1 MNLTLL
7 ILLFPVLIAAQTN
20 PVELGDVHWLR
31 SMDEAQAKSKKEGKP
46 ILILF
51 QEIPGC
57 ETCRNYGSDV
67 LTHPLIVE
75 AIETE
80 FIPLAIHNNK
90 GGHDAEVLR
99 RFSEASW
106 NNPVVHIADSDGSN
120 IIPRLSGNYS
130 TAGLTLLMTNALIK
144 QKGKAPVY
152 LQLLADELSAHQKIT
167 SRATYSMYCFWTGE
181 ALFGKLNGVIKT
193 TAGFQSGREVVT
205 VEFNP
210 AIISKTDLDKIADS
224 HKCSIPPNGSFS
236 ADTTPKYYLSNSPYK
251 VVPMTEIQKCRV
263 NSALGEKQDPKVFL
277 SDRQISF
284 LKTSSKNCVGISLK
298 DCWGKL

>member
-75 AIETE
+75 GIETE

-99 RFSEASW
+99 RFNEASW
-106 NNPVVHIADSDGSN
+106 NNPVVHIVDMN
-120 IIPRLSGNYS
+120 IENIVQRLSDNYS
-130 TAGLTLLMTNALIK
+130 VAGLSALMTNALIK

-152 LQLLADELSAHQKIT
+152 LQLLTDELTAQQKGT
-167 SRATYSMYCFWTGE
+167 ASVTYSMYCFWTGE

-193 TAGFQSGREVVT
+193 TAGYQSGREVVT

-210 AIISKTDLDKIADS
+210 AIVSKTELDKIADS
-224 HKCSIPPNGSFS
+224 HKCSIPPNGSFT
-236 ADTTPKYYLSNSPYK
+236 ADTTPKYYLSSSPYK

-263 NSALGEKQDPKVFL
+263 NSAIGEGQDPKVFL
-277 SDRQISF
+277 SDRQIAF
-284 LKTSSKNCVGISLK
+284 LKSSSRNCVAISLK
-298 DCWGKL
+298 DCW